1 MLRRRISKIGSVVA
15 MALGVVAMGATAAQ
29 AQTIIWQTSVD
40 LFAGGNNADF
50 VSTNG
55 TLANAINYTDLLDA
69 EFSPTLN
76 GVDFVAANAGGTV
89 TGVTGETI
97 TLASTSDNT
106 GAFGDGAFTGNTPIF
121 NLLSTG
127 AFNIASVTLDDLV
140 VGNTYEIQIF
150 SHDAR
155 NSRSNA
161 ATGFGDG
168 TGSGPVGLL
177 DLNNNDNGVNINDGT
192 GTATGDFIIGTF
204 TATETSIAFGVYGD
218 ADITD
223 NGGVPNFATANSQSA
238 INAIQLRTTAVAAEA
253 IPEPSS
259 LALLGLMGLGMAARR
274 RK

>member
-55 TLANAINYTDLLDA
+55 TLANAINYTDNLDTA
-69 EFSPTLN
+69 FSPTLN
-76 GVDFVAANAGGTV
+76 GVDFVAANAAGTV

-97 TLASTSDNT
+97 TLASSSDNT

-121 NLLSTG
+121 NLLSSG

-177 DLNNNDNGVNINDGT
+177 DLNNNAANINDGT
-192 GTATGDFIIGTF
+192 AGTGDFIIGTF
-204 TATETSIAFGVYGD
+204 TATQTSIAFGVYGD